1 MALGHHGAARQPPTT
16 MAAAA
21 SSSTTSAAAA
31 PATATTTV
39 AFSFQHPTPTP
50 SCEEGDHRGRPQ
62 MGNKGE
68 AAAAMGAMGINDAG
82 NNTAAAAAAQHHLGV
97 GAVRMKKVGGGGGGG
112 GKARRKVRE
121 PRFCFK
127 TMSDV
132 DVLDD
137 GYKWRKYG
145 QKVVKNTQHPRS
157 YYRCTQDNCRVKKR
171 VERLAED
178 PRMVITTYEGR
189 HVHSPS
195 RDDDDAARASAE
207 MTFICPL
214 NRRNVPYGALL
225 NSYGMPHFMII
236 VQIAFSTIYVVLV
249 LLVAVTHVDSSLQGV
264 YFGGNSSSAA
274 AAAASQMSNQI
285 LIEFNQIYYFRFEF
299 LKNHLNSSLMLT
311 NFELAR
317 NQKTSSQISMGFPRN
332 CISWLD
338 TLLQPS
344 PSTHASHLP
353 PRGQLV
359 ASVDACGPSDADR
372 IFPLRSTA
380 RETRSRGNINSSDLM
395 DLSAIAIAHC
405 ISTKQPNHKVGA
417 SRERKKER

>member
-1 MALGHHGAARQPPTT
+1 MFPSPGRAVMALGHHGAARQPPTT

-145 QKVVKNTQHPRS
+145 QKVVKNTQHPS
-157 YYRCTQDNCRVKKR
+157 
-171 VERLAED
+171 
-178 PRMVITTYEGR
+178 
-189 HVHSPS
+189 
-195 RDDDDAARASAE
+195 
-207 MTFICPL
+207 PL

-225 NSYGMPHFMII
+225 NSYGMPHFM
-236 VQIAFSTIYVVLV
+236 
-249 LLVAVTHVDSSLQGV
+249 
-264 YFGGNSSSAA
+264 
-274 AAAASQMSNQI
+274 
-285 LIEFNQIYYFRFEF
+285 
-299 LKNHLNSSLMLT
+299 
-311 NFELAR
+311 
-317 NQKTSSQISMGFPRN
+317 
-332 CISWLD
+332 
-338 TLLQPS
+338 PS

-380 RETRSRGNINSSDLM
+380 RETRSRENINSSDLM